1 MHRAIVPA
9 NLKAGELIYY
19 PEALKMN
26 YLEKEEV
33 LTVREGNCLLL
44 LMMAYPE
51 MVSREQIL
59 NKLWDDERFVDD
71 NTLSVNVGR
80 LRKMVSL
87 GLDEPIQ
94 TIRGKGYALL
104 LPGDQNE
111 KNI

>member
-1 MHRAIVPA
+1 
-9 NLKAGELIYY
+9 
-19 PEALKMN
+19 MN
-26 YLEKEEV
+26 YQEKEEL
-33 LTVREGNCLLL
+33 LTVREGELLTL

-80 LRKMVSL
+80 LRKKLVSL

-94 TIRGKGYALL
+94 TIRGKGYALFIAGRL
-104 LPGDQNE
+104 E
-111 KNI
+111 